1 MSNLKQCNCVRFN
14 YYSVMETRVL
24 NKRTNLGKMY
34 LENMYIFVIS
44 KIKAKVI

>member
-1 MSNLKQCNCVRFN
+1 MLRISSNYNLVIKI
-14 YYSVMETRVL
+14 RVL

-34 LENMYIFVIS
+34 FEKIYIMSIS